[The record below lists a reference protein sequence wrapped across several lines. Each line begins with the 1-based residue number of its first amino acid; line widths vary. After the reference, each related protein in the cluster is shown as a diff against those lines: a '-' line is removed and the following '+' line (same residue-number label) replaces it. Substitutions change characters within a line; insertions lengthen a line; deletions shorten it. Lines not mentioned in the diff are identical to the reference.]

1 MKNLAKKGLV
11 FLSALI
17 LISCQNDF
25 DDNLDKDLS
34 NALQTKSSV
43 SAPSVLSQ
51 LAGIPVNIKMKGG
64 NWKNPYLSARPKD
77 NNVVLYDKDD
87 GSLRQR
93 WLITFYGSSLTG
105 EASIQVEGGTNTN
118 GYLVPIGEPGSY
130 VPKLWNAPL
139 SNVHM
144 EEGTIESTF
153 YIYTNG
159 KSSGFIPVK
168 EYLYSKDAVNQ
179 DLAFAEENKTGGRY
193 VWEIVPVENF
203 TLKDITYFMD
213 YGDRVDSS
221 LVFLR
226 DYDLDNRYNPSPG
239 THTAKISESY
249 LSRSQFSEVTGLNMS
264 DKISNSST
272 YKVGTPSIDA
282 SGSVSFDHLTE
293 RTWSYSITEAEEK
306 TFSWSDEFSTVVPA
320 EKLMKLKVYVQKYI
334 FDISYIGTLVGNI
347 TGRTIK
353 LKGRWEGSFGT
364 KFVYRPVVVN
374 GISMDEIEKNVE
386 IVNVLKE

>member
-1 MKNLAKKGLV
+1 MNLAKKGLV

-64 NWKNPYLSARPKD
+64 NLRNPYLSARPKD

-93 WLITFYGSSLTG
+93 WLITFYGSSLNG
-105 EASIQVEGGTNTN
+105 EVSIQVEGGTNTN

-159 KSSGFIPVK
+159 NSSGFIPVK

-179 DLAFAEENKTGGRY
+179 DLAFAEENKTGGRH

-221 LVFLR
+221 LVFIR
-226 DYDLDNRYNPSPG
+226 NYDMDNRTNPNPI
-239 THTAKISESY
+239 THTFHIEETYSTTS
-249 LSRSQFSEVTGLNMS
+249 LFSTVTGLNMS
-264 DKISNSST
+264 NKISNSTTFKTGLPTIDVS
-272 YKVGTPSIDA
+272 GTVNFES
-282 SGSVSFDHLTE
+282 LTE
-293 RTWSYSITEAEEK
+293 STWSVTTTDTESKSYSWKDDLTTII
-306 TFSWSDEFSTVVPA
+306 PA
-320 EKLMKLKVYVQKYI
+320 NTHMRWQVYMMVYK
-334 FDISYIGTLVGNI
+334 FDVSYVGTLVGNV
-347 TGRTIK
+347 TGRSIR
-353 LKGRWEGSFGT
+353 LKGRWTGTMGS
-364 KFVYRPVVVN
+364 KFKYVGVSNSKSGNLYVEK
-374 GISMDEIEKNVE
+374 IIEN
-386 IVNVLKE
+386 NN

>member
-1 MKNLAKKGLV
+1 MNLAKKGLV

-34 NALQTKSSV
+34 NVLQTKSSV
-43 SAPSVLSQ
+43 GAPSVLSQ

-64 NWKNPYLSARPKD
+64 NLRNPFLSARPKD
-77 NNVVLYDKDD
+77 NQVVLHSQDD

-93 WLITFYGSSLTG
+93 WLITSNGS
-105 EASIQVEGGTNTN
+105 AIQVEGGAQTN
-118 GYLVPIGEPGSY
+118 GYLVPIGSPGSY
-130 VPKLWNAPL
+130 IPKLVNSTPFDIR
-139 SNVHM
+139 M
-144 EEGTIESTF
+144 EEGAVESTF

-159 KSSGFIPVK
+159 KLSGFIPVK
-168 EYLYSKDAVNQ
+168 EYLYSKDAVNI
-179 DLAFAEENKTGGRY
+179 DLAFAEESKTGGRY

-334 FDISYIGTLVGNI
+334 FDISYIGTLVGNV

>member
-34 NALQTKSSV
+34 NAFQTKSSV

-93 WLITFYGSSLTG
+93 WLITSNG
-105 EASIQVEGGTNTN
+105 ASIKVEGGTNTD
-118 GYLVPIGEPGSY
+118 GYLAPIGSPGSY
-130 VPKLWNAPL
+130 IPKLVNNSLPL
-139 SNVHM
+139 GIHM

-153 YIYTNG
+153 YIYFQNATP
-159 KSSGFIPVK
+159 SGFYK

-179 DLAFAEENKTGGRY
+179 DLAFAEESKTGGRY

>member
-1 MKNLAKKGLV
+1 MKNLVKKGLV

-34 NALQTKSSV
+34 NAFQTKSSV

-93 WLITFYGSSLTG
+93 WLITSSGSL
-105 EASIQVEGGTNTN
+105 IKVEGGAQTN
-118 GYLVPIGEPGSY
+118 GYLTPIGDPGSY
-130 VPKLWNAPL
+130 IPKLLNNILPL
-139 SNVHM
+139 GVGM
-144 EEGTIESTF
+144 EEGAIESTF
-153 YIYTNG
+153 YIYVKHPNPPSLYPT
-159 KSSGFIPVK
+159 K

-334 FDISYIGTLVGNI
+334 FDISYIGTLVGNV

>member
-1 MKNLAKKGLV
+1 M
-11 FLSALI
+11 
-17 LISCQNDF
+17 
-25 DDNLDKDLS
+25 
-34 NALQTKSSV
+34 
-43 SAPSVLSQ
+43 
-51 LAGIPVNIKMKGG
+51 
-64 NWKNPYLSARPKD
+64 
-77 NNVVLYDKDD
+77 
-87 GSLRQR
+87 
-93 WLITFYGSSLTG
+93 
-105 EASIQVEGGTNTN
+105 
-118 GYLVPIGEPGSY
+118 
-130 VPKLWNAPL
+130 
-139 SNVHM
+139 
-144 EEGTIESTF
+144 
-153 YIYTNG
+153 
-159 KSSGFIPVK
+159 
-168 EYLYSKDAVNQ
+168 
-179 DLAFAEENKTGGRY
+179 AFAEESKTGGRY

>member
-64 NWKNPYLSARPKD
+64 NLRNPFLSARPKD
-77 NNVVLYDKDD
+77 NQVVLHSQDD

-93 WLITFYGSSLTG
+93 WLITSNGS
-105 EASIQVEGGTNTN
+105 AIQVEGGAQTN
-118 GYLVPIGEPGSY
+118 GYLVPIGSPGSY
-130 VPKLWNAPL
+130 IPKLVNSTPFDIR
-139 SNVHM
+139 M
-144 EEGTIESTF
+144 EEGAVESTF

-159 KSSGFIPVK
+159 KLSGFIPVK
-168 EYLYSKDAVNQ
+168 EYLYSRDAVNI
-179 DLAFAEENKTGGRY
+179 DLAFAEESKTGGRY

-221 LVFLR
+221 LVFIR
-226 DYDLDNRYNPSPG
+226 NYDMDNRTNPNPI
-239 THTAKISESY
+239 THTFHIEETYSTTS
-249 LSRSQFSEVTGLNMS
+249 LFSKVTGLNMS
-264 DKISNSST
+264 NKISNST
-272 YKVGTPSIDA
+272 TFKTGLPTIDI
-282 SGSVSFDHLTE
+282 SGSVNFESLTE
-293 RTWSYSITEAEEK
+293 STWSVTTTDTESKSYSWKDDLTTII
-306 TFSWSDEFSTVVPA
+306 PA
-320 EKLMKLKVYVQKYI
+320 NTHMRWQVYMMVYK
-334 FDISYIGTLVGNI
+334 FDVSYVGTLVGNV
-347 TGRTIK
+347 TGRSIR
-353 LKGRWEGSFGT
+353 LKGRWTGTMGS
-364 KFVYRPVVVN
+364 KFKYVGVSNSKSGNLYV
-374 GISMDEIEKNVE
+374 EKIVE
-386 IVNVLKE
+386 NNN

>member
-43 SAPSVLSQ
+43 STPSVLSQ
-51 LAGIPVNIKMKGG
+51 LSGIPVNIKMKGG

-193 VWEIVPVENF
+193 VWEISPVEPF
-203 TLKDITYFMD
+203 TLQDVSYFKDS
-213 YGDRVDSS
+213 GDRIDSS
-221 LVFLR
+221 LVFIR
-226 DYDLDNRYNPSPG
+226 DYDIDNRENPSPT
-239 THTAKISESY
+239 THTIHINENYSVS
-249 LSRSQFSEVTGLNMS
+249 SSFSETTGLNMS
-264 DKISNSST
+264 DKISNATSF
-272 YKVGTPSIDA
+272 KVGLPTIDL
-282 SGSVSFDHLTE
+282 SGNVSFEHLTE
-293 RTWSYSITEAEEK
+293 HIWSFSSTDTETR
-306 TFSWSDEFSTVVPA
+306 TFSWIDDFTTVVPA
-320 EKLMKLKVYVQKYI
+320 NTLMKLRVYEMVYT
-334 FDISYIGTLVGNI
+334 FDITYVGTLVGI
-347 TGRTIK
+347 RDKTIR
-353 LKGRWEGSFGT
+353 LKGRWKGSMGS
-364 KFVYRPVVVN
+364 KFRYKPLVN
-374 GISMDEIEKNVE
+374 NELMLGVDRVIENG
-386 IVNVLKE
+386 NKEK

>member
-1 MKNLAKKGLV
+1 MNLAKKGLV

-93 WLITFYGSSLTG
+93 WLITSNG
-105 EASIQVEGGTNTN
+105 ASIKVEGGTNTD
-118 GYLVPIGEPGSY
+118 GYLVPIGSPGSY
-130 VPKLWNAPL
+130 IPKLVNNSLPFGI
-139 SNVHM
+139 HM
-144 EEGTIESTF
+144 EEGAIESTF
-153 YIYTNG
+153 YIYTQNADL
-159 KSSGFIPVK
+159 SGFYK

-193 VWEIVPVENF
+193 VWEIVPVEKF
-203 TLKDITYFMD
+203 TLKDVTYFMD
-213 YGDRVDSS
+213 YGDRIDSS

-226 DYDLDNRYNPSPG
+226 NYDLDNRYNPSPG
-239 THTAKISESY
+239 THKVNISESY
-249 LSRSQFSEVTGLNMS
+249 SSSSQFSEVTGLNMS

-293 RTWSYSITEAEEK
+293 KTWSYSITEAEEK
-306 TFSWSDEFSTVVPA
+306 TFSMSDEFSTVVPA
-320 EKLMKLKVYVQKYI
+320 EKLMILQVYIQKYI
-334 FDISYIGTLVGNI
+334 FDISYVGTLVGNV

-364 KFVYRPVVVN
+364 KFVYRPVVEN
-374 GISMDEIEKNVE
+374 GISMDDIEKNVE

>member
-34 NALQTKSSV
+34 NAFQTKSSV

-93 WLITFYGSSLTG
+93 WLITSNG
-105 EASIQVEGGTNTN
+105 ASIKVEGGTNTD
-118 GYLVPIGEPGSY
+118 GYLAPIGSPGSY
-130 VPKLWNAPL
+130 IPKLVNNSLPL
-139 SNVHM
+139 GIHM

-153 YIYTNG
+153 YIYFQNATP
-159 KSSGFIPVK
+159 SGFYK

-179 DLAFAEENKTGGRY
+179 DLAFAEESKTGGRY

-334 FDISYIGTLVGNI
+334 FDISYIGTLVGNV

>member
-1 MKNLAKKGLV
+1 
-11 FLSALI
+11 
-17 LISCQNDF
+17 
-25 DDNLDKDLS
+25 
-34 NALQTKSSV
+34 
-43 SAPSVLSQ
+43 
-51 LAGIPVNIKMKGG
+51 MKGG

-93 WLITFYGSSLTG
+93 WLITSNG
-105 EASIQVEGGTNTN
+105 ASIKVEGGTNTD
-118 GYLVPIGEPGSY
+118 GYLAPIGSPGSY
-130 VPKLWNAPL
+130 IPKLVNNSLPL
-139 SNVHM
+139 GIHM

-153 YIYTNG
+153 YIYFQNATP
-159 KSSGFIPVK
+159 SGFYK

-179 DLAFAEENKTGGRY
+179 DLAFAEESKTGGRY

-334 FDISYIGTLVGNI
+334 FDISYIGTLVGNV